1 MSISLDHLK
10 EAVAIHEQIAAL
22 EARLEKILTGDGHLP
37 LPFSLIV
44 KKGRKKMSAA
54 ARAKIAEA
62 QRARW
67 AKQKGTSSPA
77 KKGKR
82 TISPAHRAKLRV
94 MMKARW
100 AARRKAG
107 GPALNLKKKK

>member
-1 MSISLDHLK
+1 MTISIDTLK
-10 EAVAIHEQIAAL
+10 EAIFIKESIAAL
-22 EARLEKILTGDGHLP
+22 EARLNNILGGVAP
-37 LPFSLIV
+37 SPAPAV
-44 KKGRKKMSAA
+44 KSAKQGRKTMSAA
-54 ARAKIAEA
+54 ARAKIADA

-82 TISPAHRAKLRV
+82 TISPAHRATLRA
-94 MMKARW
+94 MMTARW